1 MPDSVLDFLLR
12 NNQTLAAEH
21 IPESEKLTRELRKI
35 RLTEELET
43 YSTKLRNIFSKI
55 EKLQEQTRPLPK
67 VVGDAEGVGGP
78 HVKWFLYFMTQWT
91 LFRDTEGTLKE
102 AEDMFR
108 NDDFCERQER
118 QGTTIDTDK
127 CEEMQRDLR
136 RLLPFLPTRDT
147 RSFASFT
154 KAVRKASPNI
164 VR

>member
-1 MPDSVLDFLLR
+1 MPDSVLHFLLR
-12 NNQTLAAEH
+12 NNQTLAANH
-21 IPESEKLTRELRKI
+21 IPKSEELTRELRNI
-35 RLTEELET
+35 RSTEGLET
-43 YSTKLRNIFSKI
+43 YSTKLKNIFSKI
-55 EKLQEQTRPLPK
+55 KNLQEQTRPLPK

-78 HVKWFLYFMTQWT
+78 HVKWFLNFMTQWT
-91 LFRDTEGTLKE
+91 LFRDTEGTVEE

-108 NDDFCERQER
+108 SDDFCKRQEG

-147 RSFASFT
+147 RSFASFAQ
-154 KAVRKASPNI
+154 AVRKASPNI